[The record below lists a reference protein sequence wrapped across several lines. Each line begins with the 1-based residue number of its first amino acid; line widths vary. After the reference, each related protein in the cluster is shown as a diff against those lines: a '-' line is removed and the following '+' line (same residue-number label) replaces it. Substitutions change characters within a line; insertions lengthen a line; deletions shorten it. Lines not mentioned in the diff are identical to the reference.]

1 MKQVP
6 VVVGSCFVLFRQSD
20 ICIDGW
26 DWRSWTLV
34 SNCALAVFFT
44 GQQGLNID
52 VTLGHNLDK
61 DLAGFVSGVGCQV
74 FHEISGF

>member
-6 VVVGSCFVLFRQSD
+6 VVVGSCCVLFRQSD

-34 SNCALAVFFT
+34 SNCAFAVFFT
-44 GQQGLNID
+44 GQEGLDID
-52 VTLGHNLDK
+52 VTLGHNLGK
-61 DLAGFVSGVGCQV
+61 DLAGFVSGVGL
-74 FHEISGF
+74 S